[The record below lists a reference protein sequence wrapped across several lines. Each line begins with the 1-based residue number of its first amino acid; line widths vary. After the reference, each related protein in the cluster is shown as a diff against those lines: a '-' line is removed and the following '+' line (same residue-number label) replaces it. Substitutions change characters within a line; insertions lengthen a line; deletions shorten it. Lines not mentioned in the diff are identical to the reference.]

1 MDETSEEGRAA
12 LVRAGVEVD
21 ERDVTL
27 LEAIDETGSVARA
40 STDLG
45 RSRARALS
53 RIDTLESAFGPLV
66 ERRRG
71 GSDGGGSRITDNATR
86 LVNRYERLRVALSAT
101 ARVPETVLDGTV
113 SSISGELADVT
124 TAIGTIRGLHDDV
137 TLDDT
142 VQVRVGADAITVL
155 DPAAGPGPR
164 YATSARNRL
173 AGTVTTVEPGE
184 TVVTVCVDVSDT
196 VVRALVTEDSA
207 DRLGIAEGREVVL
220 TWKATAT
227 RLT

>member
-164 YATSARNRL
+164 YDEREESPRWN
-173 AGTVTTVEPGE
+173 GY
-184 TVVTVCVDVSDT
+184 D
-196 VVRALVTEDSA
+196 
-207 DRLGIAEGREVVL
+207 GR
-220 TWKATAT
+220 T
-227 RLT
+227 R